1 MRPTETVFGYQ
12 NGTWNGLLA
21 GLLFP
26 FRFMGVLIER
36 DVELTR
42 LDAALV
48 SVLDNSMPVHLATS
62 EGLAKRA
69 TAIPTIG

>member
-1 MRPTETVFGYQ
+1 
-12 NGTWNGLLA
+12 
-21 GLLFP
+21 
-26 FRFMGVLIER
+26 MGVLIER